1 MAHLFPT
8 SLTRRLRRPPPS
20 CTGALP
26 DRPACR
32 VVSRWFLC
40 QRRIAGFTMI
50 VACGTGS
57 ASSFFSP
64 LWNAATFSSQRRHG
78 VYCFSG
84 VCISARRRPSSS
96 AKPAR
101 VPLPGSSSRVVP
113 RSHSSQTSVCGSVT
127 ADGTEHAPVTA
138 AAPASPP
145 EDAVPLARSQ
155 PCAGLSQPESALP
168 GVPGEELGTRPRVRS
183 GTAMFRGTVAVVCA
197 ADKMPRCAPS
207 LPQPACLVLGTGL

>member
-8 SLTRRLRRPPPS
+8 SLTRCLRRPPPS

-78 VYCFSG
+78 VYCFSRRVHLG
-84 VCISARRRPSSS
+84 SPATVIVRGAGSGPSAWELVMGRASLAQLTDECVWLGHCWWHGTRSCDSGSSCLAPRGHGAPGKVAAMRWLVTARVGSSRGARRG
-96 AKPAR
+96 
-101 VPLPGSSSRVVP
+101 VG
-113 RSHSSQTSVCGSVT
+113 
-127 ADGTEHAPVTA
+127 D
-138 AAPASPP
+138 PASC
-145 EDAVPLARSQ
+145 AVGGSHVSRDSR
-155 PCAGLSQPESALP
+155 C
-168 GVPGEELGTRPRVRS
+168 GVRRR
-183 GTAMFRGTVAVVCA
+183 
-197 ADKMPRCAPS
+197 
-207 LPQPACLVLGTGL
+207 